1 MRAKSQKHDGA
12 QEIFSP
18 FPPFIPPSRSVV
30 RALHE
35 VIQSAWALD
44 KDLH

>member
-18 FPPFIPPSRSVV
+18 FPPFIPPRRSVV